1 MNRGTGTTDRRP
13 WRNSIALAAA
23 VALIL
28 TPGTTFGAEEGG
40 GHSGGG
46 GGGMG
51 GGGEDT
57 SPGNNLSMPVI
68 WTEAEGL
75 RPTLREPTTPLTAI
89 LGTLGADGTITSS
102 DPNATATYVLKDDP
116 GTTDV

>member
-46 GGGMG
+46 MG

-68 WTEAEGL
+68 WTDTGFA
-75 RPTLREPTTPLTAI
+75 RPSGSQPPPPCQ
-89 LGTLGADGTITSS
+89 G
-102 DPNATATYVLKDDP
+102 DPRDARD
-116 GTTDV
+116 

>member
-68 WTEAEGL
+68 WTDTG
-75 RPTLREPTTPLTAI
+75 PSPDPQ
-89 LGTLGADGTITSS
+89 GANHAADS
-102 DPNATATYVLKDDP
+102 DPGDTRGRWRHHIVRPERHRDLCP
-116 GTTDV
+116 EG

>member
-1 MNRGTGTTDRRP
+1 MNRERGTVDRRP

-23 VALIL
+23 VRAHPHAGYELRR
-28 TPGTTFGAEEGG
+28 GG
-40 GHSGGG
+40 GRSV

-68 WTEAEGL
+68 WTDTGL
-75 RPTLREPTTPLTAI
+75 RPTLREPNH
-89 LGTLGADGTITSS
+89 GRS
-102 DPNATATYVLKDDP
+102 DADP
-116 GTTDV
+116 GGHSRA